1 MAISF
6 VGAQGAAATSVAIPA
21 HQIGDIIFI
30 FAFRDGNNTAPTTPI
45 AGGTVPSWVLINSA
59 GANTCSANCRY
70 FVATATT
77 TTSGT
82 WTNATE
88 VLCMVYRGARLGAN
102 TVATAATNV
111 LTFSALTL
119 QRTNN
124 TSWVIGF
131 TGHRT
136 ATNVEVAP
144 TGMTNRISA
153 GTEVAGHDTNG
164 TVASWTSRTVT
175 VNATLGSRTLV
186 AELRDSRLVLTAE
199 AGARTISGND
209 ATLNH
214 NAVLVAAK
222 GTITATYNPAG
233 VRATHLLTAAVG
245 AIAVVGKDANLTK
258 VVSYNLIAVAGQI
271 TVLGQP
277 AGVRVTR
284 LLTAV
289 KGTVTIAGSAA
300 GLLITRRLTAVKGTL
315 SVAGS
320 AATLLV
326 TRRLTAVKGS
336 ITIGLVPATVQKA
349 LKVVAA
355 TRAFNITGR
364 DAGVIYTGGGTNVK
378 SLYYQSIVTDPRKS
392 LVSLG
397 NAEDQLVYYVN
408 NIFRIL

>member
-6 VGAQGAAATSVAIPA
+6 VGAQGAPSNSVAIPA
-21 HQIGDIIFI
+21 HQVGDIIFI
-30 FAFRDGNNTAPTTPI
+30 FAFRDGSNTAPGTPT

-59 GANTCSANCRY
+59 GANTCSSNCRY

-82 WTNATE
+82 WPNATE
-88 VLCMVYRGARLGAN
+88 VLCMVYRGARLGGAQLSG
-102 TVATAATNV
+102 AATNV
-111 LTFSALTL
+111 LTFPALTL

-153 GTEVAGHDTNG
+153 GTETAGHDTNG

-175 VNATLGSRTLV
+175 VNATSGSRTLV
-186 AELRDSRLVLTAE
+186 AELRDSQLVLTAA
-199 AGARTISGND
+199 AGARTISGVD
-209 ATLNH
+209 ATISKTVSKTIVADKGTFTVGGVPAALNH
-214 NAVLVAAK
+214 NAVLVADK

-277 AGVRVTR
+277 AGV
-284 LLTAV
+284 
-289 KGTVTIAGSAA
+289 
-300 GLLITRRLTAVKGTL
+300 LITRRLTAVKGT
-315 SVAGS
+315 
-320 AATLLV
+320 V
-326 TRRLTAVKGS
+326 TV
-336 ITIGLVPATVQKA
+336 GLVPATLRRT
-349 LKVVAA
+349 LKLVAS

-364 DAGVIYTGGGTNVK
+364 DAGVIYTGSGTNVK